1 LRRARVAAATQV
13 AVSLDAPSQDD
24 GRPIVEVLAD
34 ESLADPADRLDTS
47 LEATVGTAVSELPD
61 QSRRV
66 LELRY
71 GLDGGGERS
80 YTEIAKLLGV
90 SLWRIRELEARAL
103 HLLRGREEVRR
114 LRIA

>member
-1 LRRARVAAATQV
+1 M
-13 AVSLDAPSQDD
+13 
-24 GRPIVEVLAD
+24 
-34 ESLADPADRLDTS
+34 
-47 LEATVGTAVSELPD
+47 
-61 QSRRV
+61 
-66 LELRY
+66 LELRF

-90 SLWRIRELEARAL
+90 SLWRIREVEARAL